1 MSHYT
6 VLRDMSLARPADP
19 WRGAA
24 AERGQPGPA
33 VPSVETAE
41 LDRSDL
47 RELTRDPEVRA
58 VAPVIPTSLIFPVPT
73 AGPAATAVPGPTW
86 GVTAVRAD
94 VSARTGAGV
103 TVAVLDT
110 GIDAAHPAFAGVD
123 VVEEDFSGS
132 GNGDSQGHGT
142 HCAGTVLGRDVGG
155 TRIGVA
161 PGVGRALIGKVLG
174 DDGGGTSEMIFRGIQ
189 WALEQ
194 GAQVTSMSLGFD
206 FPGLVQRLVDDG
218 WPADLATSAAL
229 EGYRANLRMF
239 DALMGLVRSQAAF
252 GPGMILV
259 AAAGNESR
267 RTVDPEYEIGVS
279 LPAAADGVV
288 STGAL
293 AQGAQGLEIA
303 PFSNTFPAIA
313 GPGVGVLSAEAGT
326 GGLVSLSGT
335 SMATPH
341 VAGVA
346 ALWWEEVGA
355 SALPYRADTV
365 AARMLARADVTA
377 LAPGVD
383 VADRGVGLVRAP

>member
-6 VLRDMSLARPADP
+6 VLRDMSLARRADP

-24 AERGQPGPA
+24 AERGPSGPA

-58 VAPVIPTSLIFPVPT
+58 VAPVIPTALIFPVPA
-73 AGPAATAVPGPTW
+73 AGPANAAVPGPTW
-86 GVTAVRAD
+86 GVTAVGAD

-132 GNGDSQGHGT
+132 GNGDRQGHGT

-267 RTVDPEYEIGVS
+267 RTVDPDYEIGVS

-288 STGAL
+288 SAGAL
-293 AQGAQGLEIA
+293 AQGDQGLEVA

-313 GPGVGVLSAEAGT
+313 GPGVDVLSAEAGT